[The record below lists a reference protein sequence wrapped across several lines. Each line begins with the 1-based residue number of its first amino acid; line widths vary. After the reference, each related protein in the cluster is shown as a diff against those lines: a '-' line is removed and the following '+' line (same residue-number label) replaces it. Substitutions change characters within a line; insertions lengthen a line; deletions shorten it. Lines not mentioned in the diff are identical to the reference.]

1 MTFKTAESEERGA
14 TEMPDL
20 LPAGVSVLADSLMPQ
35 SGPLEGTSA
44 MTLLTSDKRIRKC
57 CEDG

>member
-1 MTFKTAESEERGA
+1 MTFKTAESRERGA

-20 LPAGVSVLADSLMPQ
+20 PVGMSVLADSLVPQ

-44 MTLLTSDKRIRKC
+44 RTLLTFDKRIRTC